1 MSAVQY
7 LIFLAVSFGAS
18 IAGAICGLG
27 GGVII
32 KPVLDLVGCA
42 SAQTINF
49 LSGCTVLAMTSYS
62 VVKSV
67 LAKEHKVQF
76 SVGTPLAIGGCIGGI
91 IGKQLYTTLGVIL
104 ASHNIVSAIQSAV
117 QSFLLALVT
126 IGVFIY
132 EIHKPSCGSYHTHRI
147 WQCVII
153 GLFLGALSSF
163 LGIGGGPMN
172 LMLLSIC
179 FSMDMKT
186 AAANSLYIILFSQF
200 TSLMTSI
207 VTGSVPDFEWPAL
220 ILMIAGGIL
229 GGMAGRRINKKI
241 DNAAVK
247 KLYMALM
254 VVIIGI
260 CLFNTWKYL
269 NA

>member
-1 MSAVQY
+1 MSALQF

-18 IAGAICGLG
+18 TVGAICGLG

-49 LSGCTVLAMTSYS
+49 LSGCTVLAMSCYS

-67 LAKEHKVQF
+67 LAREHRVKF
-76 SVGTPLAIGGCIGGI
+76 AVGTPLAVGGCIGGV
-91 IGKQLYTTLGVIL
+91 IGKQIYTMLGLVL
-104 ASHNIVSAIQSAV
+104 AHQNIVGAIQSAL
-117 QSFLLALVT
+117 QSVLLALVT
-126 IGVFIY
+126 LGVFIY
-132 EIHKPSCGSYHTHRI
+132 EVHKPYCGSYHTHKI
-147 WQCVII
+147 FQCILI

-163 LGIGGGPMN
+163 LGIGGGPVN

-186 AAANSLYIILFSQF
+186 AAANSLYIILFSQL

-207 VTGSVPDFEWPAL
+207 VTGSVPEFEWPAL
-220 ILMIAGGIL
+220 LLMIA
-229 GGMAGRRINKKI
+229 
-241 DNAAVK
+241 
-247 KLYMALM
+247 
-254 VVIIGI
+254 IIGI
-260 CLFNTWKYL
+260 CVFNTWKYL
-269 NA
+269 T